1 MYAPAHFQCP
11 SFQRLMDKGR
21 WELILLARAFTK
33 DSLLTIC
40 KHPHPTPH
48 FPTLIAPTPAGATG
62 FLGSLVLEQ
71 LLRCVPG
78 LKQVYVLA
86 RGKKGLTA
94 QQRIDR

>member
-1 MYAPAHFQCP
+1 MGTRSSC
-11 SFQRLMDKGR
+11 KGIYKR
-21 WELILLARAFTK
+21 VCVDHLQ
-33 DSLLTIC
+33 
-40 KHPHPTPH
+40 PHPKPH
-48 FPTLIAPTPAGATG
+48 FPTHIAPTPAGATG